1 MQHSKKVEIYLL
13 EMELSTMKKQQ
24 TPTGTK
30 AFLSLI
36 LSLKIPKWALFI
48 GLASSVVTTLVGLA
62 VPLLTKDL
70 VDGFS
75 LDAISPW
82 LIGALVAAFILQ
94 AVINGVSIYLLSLV
108 GQKIVAGL
116 RDRMWTHLI
125 RLRVPYFDQ
134 QTSGETVSRIVN
146 DTGIVRNLITDHFPQ
161 FITGIISIV
170 GAVIILLV
178 LDWKMTL
185 IMLLSVPFTIAIMIP
200 LGRRMAKISRNL
212 QDETAVFTGHV
223 QQSLSEIRLMK
234 SSTAERIEEERG
246 LSGIQKL
253 FRLGL
258 KEAKIYALI
267 APLMY
272 TVVMAVIVMIIG
284 YGGIRVAEGTM
295 STGSLVAFLLYL
307 FQIIMPMTSFAL
319 FFTELQKAKGATER
333 IIEILDLPLEE
344 GQQGFEIDI
353 ANKTLRVEN
362 VDFAYKEG
370 EPVLRN
376 ISFEANPG
384 EMIAFAGPSGGGKTT
399 VFGLIER
406 FYEPTAGSVTIGG
419 LPIHELSMVSWRS
432 QIGYVSQES
441 AMMGGTIR
449 ANLTYGLS
457 DAEHTSD
464 EELWHVARMAYAEE
478 FIKGFPDGLD
488 TEVGER
494 GVKLSGGQ
502 RQRIAI
508 ARAFLRDPKILMMD
522 EATASLDS
530 QSEGIV
536 QLALSRLMEGRT
548 TLVIAHRLS
557 TIVEADKIVFIE
569 KGRVTGIGTHREL
582 SHSHELYSKFAE
594 QQLT

>member
-1 MQHSKKVEIYLL
+1 MENQLKKVALR
-13 EMELSTMKKQQ
+13 
-24 TPTGTK
+24 P
-30 AFLSLI
+30 FLSLI
-36 LSLKIPKWALFI
+36 LSLKIPKWALAI

-62 VPLLTKDL
+62 VPLLTKNL

-75 LDAISPW
+75 IQSISPV
-82 LIGALVAAFILQ
+82 LVSGLVAAFILQ
-94 AVINGVSIYLLSLV
+94 AVINGISIYLLSMV

-116 RDRMWTHLI
+116 RERMWLHLI
-125 RLRVPYFDQ
+125 RLRVPYFEGQ
-134 QTSGETVSRIVN
+134 ASGETVSRVVN

-161 FITGIISIV
+161 FVTGIISII

-185 IMLLSVPFTIAIMIP
+185 IMLLSVPVTIAIMIP
-200 LGRRMAKISRNL
+200 LGRKMAKISRSL
-212 QDETAVFTGHV
+212 QDETALFTGNV
-223 QQSLSEIRLMK
+223 QQTLSEIRLMK
-234 SSTAERIEEERG
+234 ASTAEEVEEAGG

-253 FRLGL
+253 FRIGL
-258 KEAKIYALI
+258 KEARIYALI

-295 STGSLVAFLLYL
+295 TTGSLVAFLLYL
-307 FQIIMPMTSFAL
+307 FQIIMPMTTFAL

-333 IIEILDLPLEE
+333 IIEILALPLEE
-344 GQQGFEIDI
+344 GQQGIEMDIRDEI
-353 ANKTLRVEN
+353 LRVSN
-362 VDFAYKEG
+362 VSFAYEKG
-370 EPVLRN
+370 NPVLDG
-376 ISFEANPG
+376 ISFEAHPG
-384 EMIAFAGPSGGGKTT
+384 EMVAFAGPSGGGKTT

-406 FYEPTAGSVTIGG
+406 FYEPDSGQITIGDT
-419 LPIHELSMVSWRS
+419 PISNLTMNSWRS

-449 ANLTYGLS
+449 ANLTYGLPN
-457 DAEHTSD
+457 AEQIPD
-464 EELWHVARMAYAEE
+464 EELWRVAGMAYAEE
-478 FIKGFPDGLD
+478 FIRNFSEGLD
-488 TEVGER
+488 TQVGER

-536 QLALSRLMEGRT
+536 QQALSRLMVGRT

-557 TIVEADKIVFIE
+557 TIVDADKIVFIE
-569 KGRVTGIGTHREL
+569 NGQITGTGTHAEL
-582 SHSHELYSKFAE
+582 SHFHGLYREFAQ

>member
-1 MQHSKKVEIYLL
+1 
-13 EMELSTMKKQQ
+13 MKKQQ
-24 TPTGTK
+24 ETNGLKP
-30 AFLSLI
+30 FISLI
-36 LSLKIPKWALFI
+36 LSLKIPKWALIF
-48 GLASSVVTTLVGLA
+48 GLATSVVTTIVGLA
-62 VPLLTKDL
+62 VPLLTRDL

-75 LDAISPW
+75 VETISPW
-82 LIGALVAAFILQ
+82 LVGALVAAFILQ
-94 AVINGVSIYLLSLV
+94 AVINGISIYLLSMV
-108 GQKIVAGL
+108 GQKIVAEL
-116 RDRMWTHLI
+116 RDRMWVHLI

-134 QTSGETVSRIVN
+134 QASGETVSRVVN

-161 FITGIISIV
+161 FITGIISII
-170 GAVIILLV
+170 GAVTILLL

-185 IMLLSVPFTIAIMIP
+185 IMLISVPLTIAIMIP
-200 LGRRMAKISRNL
+200 LGRRMAKISRSL
-212 QDETAVFTGHV
+212 QDETATFTGHV
-223 QQSLSEIRLMK
+223 QQTLSEIRLMK
-234 SSTAERIEEERG
+234 SSTAEMIEEKRG
-246 LSGIQKL
+246 LSGIQTL
-253 FRLGL
+253 FQIGL
-258 KEAKIYALI
+258 KEARIYALI

-307 FQIIMPMTSFAL
+307 FQIIMPMTGFAL

-344 GQQGFEIDI
+344 GQEGLQIDI
-353 ANKTLRVEN
+353 ANKTLRVSN
-362 VDFAYKEG
+362 VSFSYEKG
-370 EPVLRN
+370 EPVLKN
-376 ISFEANPG
+376 LSFEAKPG

-406 FYEPTAGSVTIGG
+406 FYEPEDGTITIGET
-419 LPIHELSMVSWRS
+419 PINELSMLAWRS

-449 ANLTYGLS
+449 ENLVYGLPETG
-457 DAEHTSD
+457 AISD
-464 EELWHVARMAYAEE
+464 EVLWNVAEMAYAKE
-478 FIKGFPDGLD
+478 FIQEFPEGLD
-488 TEVGER
+488 TQVGER

-536 QLALSRLMEGRT
+536 QQALSRLMEGRT

-557 TIVEADKIVFIE
+557 TIVDADQIVFIE
-569 KGRVTGIGTHREL
+569 KGQVTGIGTHEEL
-582 SHSHELYSKFAE
+582 SRMHGLYSEFAE